1 MRARIEEILQAP
13 VGGMWVGTFHG
24 LAHRFLRA
32 HWQDAKL
39 PQQFQILDSDDQY
52 RLIRR
57 TLKAMDLDESRWPPR
72 QVQGFIN
79 KQKDEGRRPQHL
91 DDGGDFFLRR

>member
-1 MRARIEEILQAP
+1 
-13 VGGMWVGTFHG
+13 MWVGTFHG

-39 PQQFQILDSDDQY
+39 PQQFQILDSDDQF
-52 RLIRR
+52 RLVKRM
-57 TLKAMDLDESRWPPR
+57 LKELELDEARWPPR

-79 KQKDEGRRPQHL
+79 KQKDEGRRAGAHRR
-91 DDGGDFFLRR
+91 GGDFYQDR